1 MAFFAARS
9 SCDPPPPHATGP
21 GCLSFKTICEV
32 SHTALSAPTLYRCP
46 CNDEEAEML
55 YRYDAPEPR
64 GRLREL
70 VVMSTLAVVIVATLG
85 AGWAG

>member
-1 MAFFAARS
+1 M
-9 SCDPPPPHATGP
+9 
-21 GCLSFKTICEV
+21 L
-32 SHTALSAPTLYRCP
+32 

-55 YRYDAPEPR
+55 YRYDAREPR

-70 VVMSTLAVVIVATLG
+70 VVMFTLVAVVIVATLG